1 MWAKLW
7 YFFFSSN
14 EQVID
19 NLLPFVFVER
29 KEAGTLKSLGTD
41 LWQGIWST
49 PSVDMTR
56 KEWEEDSQ

>member
-41 LWQGIWST
+41 L
-49 PSVDMTR
+49 
-56 KEWEEDSQ
+56 